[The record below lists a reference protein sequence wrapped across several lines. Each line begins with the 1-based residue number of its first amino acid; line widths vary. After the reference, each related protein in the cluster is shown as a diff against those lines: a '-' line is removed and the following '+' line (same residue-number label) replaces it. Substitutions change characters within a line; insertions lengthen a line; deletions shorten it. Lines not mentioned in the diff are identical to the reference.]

1 MLQKTTQLIDNA
13 IIAKK
18 QIEVTWKIFGFAIY
32 RKTVDKAL
40 AYDLKELG
48 CNLYL

>member
-1 MLQKTTQLIDNA
+1 MLQKTTQLIDNEA
-13 IIAKK
+13 LKK